1 VLEECYFVVID
12 RPGYRLGDAKK
23 TLKGKYQGK
32 MHKLSESEPVRDELL
47 LSYKIFLLP
56 IDALDVASTEV
67 RERIRKG
74 ESIKDMVSKE
84 VEAYI
89 MDNRLYQTQKMPRK
103 RVKKTVSKR
112 SLPREVRVSAKAGK
126 AKKGEELIVLDLRGI
141 CSFTDFFVIMHGN
154 STRQNVALYESVE
167 QELKKESIAPLSVEG
182 VENAEW
188 ILMDYGNFIVHV
200 FSRNAR
206 EYYSLEKLW
215 GDALKFSY

>member
-67 RERIRKG
+67 RERIRKE

-89 MDNRLYQTQKMPRK
+89 MDNRLYQT
-103 RVKKTVSKR
+103 
-112 SLPREVRVSAKAGK
+112 
-126 AKKGEELIVLDLRGI
+126 
-141 CSFTDFFVIMHGN
+141 
-154 STRQNVALYESVE
+154 
-167 QELKKESIAPLSVEG
+167 
-182 VENAEW
+182 
-188 ILMDYGNFIVHV
+188 
-200 FSRNAR
+200 
-206 EYYSLEKLW
+206 
-215 GDALKFSY
+215 